1 MRFGKFIAAAAIAG
15 FTMVASFGPTTAK
28 ETAAPPEGAQKAQ
41 LAATLAAYGMANH
54 DPATLLAAAHII
66 NGLKS
71 NVGTMKGST
80 AAGTKPAATYDP
92 LSLLKLAKSYATGP
106 NASLASAID
115 TEMKNVSATQAV
127 CYYQYY
133 CNAWG
138 YCWYE
143 YYCY

>member
-1 MRFGKFIAAAAIAG
+1 MSTRKFIAAVAVAAFTLAATGAG
-15 FTMVASFGPTTAK
+15 SAK
-28 ETAAPPEGAQKAQ
+28 EAAAPPDGVQKAQ
-41 LAATLAAYGMANH
+41 LAATLAAYGEANH
-54 DPATLLAAAHII
+54 DPATLLAAAHLI

-71 NVGTMKGST
+71 NVGTMKGGT
-80 AAGTKPAATYDP
+80 AGAKPTATYDP
-92 LSLLKLAKSYATGP
+92 LTLLKMAKNYATGP
-106 NASLASAID
+106 NASLAAAID
-115 TEMKNVSATQAV
+115 AEIKNVSATQAV

>member
-1 MRFGKFIAAAAIAG
+1 MRYRKLIAAATVAVFSLATTGAG
-15 FTMVASFGPTTAK
+15 SAK
-28 ETAAPPEGAQKAQ
+28 EAAAPPEGVQKAQ
-41 LAATLAAYGMANH
+41 LAATLAAYGEANH
-54 DPATLLAAAHII
+54 DPATLLAAAHLI

-71 NVGTMKGST
+71 NVGLMKSG
-80 AAGTKPAATYDP
+80 AQGAKPTATYDP
-92 LSLLKLAKSYATGP
+92 LTLLKLAKTYATGP
-106 NASLASAID
+106 NASLAGAID
-115 TEMKNVSATQAV
+115 SEIKNVSSTQAT